1 MSSLPTGI
9 AGSVSQ
15 AALQQ
20 SQTARAADA
29 ARNKDEEHAARLRKL
44 MEKHVHEVEDSE
56 QTDPK
61 QLQVNEDHPQD
72 QRGRKRR
79 EQGDEVE
86 LSSSEEQPTETDQAT
101 PPASADKQGPLYRHL
116 DIEA

>member
-29 ARNKDEEHAARLRKL
+29 ARRKDDEHAARLRKL
-44 MEKHVHEVEDSE
+44 LEKHVEAVEDSE
-56 QTDPK
+56 QVDPK
-61 QLQVNEDHPQD
+61 QLRIKEHHADD
-72 QRGRKRR
+72 QQGRKRR
-79 EQGDEVE
+79 EQGDQVE
-86 LSSSEEQPTETDQAT
+86 LSGGEAGDASSGESAT
-101 PPASADKQGPLYRHL
+101 APPPDDGALYRHL
-116 DIEA
+116 DVKA

>member
-1 MSSLPTGI
+1 MSSVPSGI

-20 SQTARAADA
+20 SQAARAADA
-29 ARNKDEEHAARLRKL
+29 ARNKDEQEAARLRKL
-44 MEKHVHEVEDSE
+44 LEKHVNEVEDSE

-61 QLQVNEDHPQD
+61 QLPVNEHNPQD
-72 QRGRKRR
+72 QQGRKRR
-79 EQGDEVE
+79 EQGDQVE
-86 LSSSEEQPTETDQAT
+86 LTSGGDESAEPSTPRAEPPTKD
-101 PPASADKQGPLYRHL
+101 GRLYRHL